1 MKGKNALAA
10 TEGPPAE
17 EGGIGGVPDQAPAN
31 QQQLS
36 PEEEKKQ
43 LKEDLAKA
51 KAENEVQQKE
61 IIATQKVEEH

>member
-1 MKGKNALAA
+1 MKGKNTLAS

-17 EGGIGGVPDQAPAN
+17 EGGLGGVSDQAPAN

-36 PEEEKKQ
+36 PAEEKKQ

-51 KAENEVQQKE
+51 KAENEAQ
-61 IIATQKVEEH
+61 

>member
-51 KAENEVQQKE
+51 KAENEVQ
-61 IIATQKVEEH
+61 